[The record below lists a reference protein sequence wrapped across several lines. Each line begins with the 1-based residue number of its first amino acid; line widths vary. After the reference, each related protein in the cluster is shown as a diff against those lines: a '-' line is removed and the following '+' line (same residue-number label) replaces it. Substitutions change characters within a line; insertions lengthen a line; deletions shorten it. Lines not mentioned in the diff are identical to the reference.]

1 MSFWPH
7 TPIYDKNLNIE
18 YFLLQSQ
25 ALDFQLFSD
34 CKIAQ
39 IELLYSCEFLEG
51 PLWIFFAVENLIS
64 YFMTFLKGIK
74 HLHKQY
80 YNAQLTQWGIWWGM
94 LLLLPEKYDTCYV
107 AVALTILD
115 QSGLL
120 IVTPEFFSKQNNWLW
135 KRQ

>member
-94 LLLLPEKYDTCYV
+94 LLLLPEKIWY
-107 AVALTILD
+107 
-115 QSGLL
+115 LL
-120 IVTPEFFSKQNNWLW
+120 RRRRFDYFRSVRFAHCNSRVFLKKNWLW